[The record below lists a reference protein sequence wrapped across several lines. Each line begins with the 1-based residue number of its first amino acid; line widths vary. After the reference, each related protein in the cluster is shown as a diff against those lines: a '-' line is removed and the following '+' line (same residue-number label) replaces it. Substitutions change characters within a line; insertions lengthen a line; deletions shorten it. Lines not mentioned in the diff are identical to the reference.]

1 MNSTQNNITL
11 EQNLNLF
18 RIIVALKNFLNS
30 EQLKTDQKE
39 NLESNIRILET
50 EVAGDKPT
58 KEKVVAAL
66 SGIKEIIKDVAPGAA
81 LVMQI
86 TNFLNN
92 LN

>member
-1 MNSTQNNITL
+1 
-11 EQNLNLF
+11 
-18 RIIVALKNFLNS
+18 
-30 EQLKTDQKE
+30 LKTDQKE

-86 TNFLNN
+86 TNFLNI